1 MQCSVR
7 PNGPT
12 LQSVKSWQ
20 IKPKVSFSPLPGLE
34 EILQKVRIPMPLQN
48 QTSQVGDLTT
58 NTRCPKLIISINTEP
73 FPGLKESKLGIL
85 AESKLTPSSGAVSI
99 TTDKVAPAVDD
110 KKAPHTFNFA
120 PLSKPSPEDV
130 AKEKTADEENK
141 NPNLE
146 ETVPADTGDSS
157 QFVFGQNL
165 VARVE
170 NVSEEAGKAKNGK
183 SEVQQEEEDGST
195 VESQSQESS
204 KTDLLFTNSVSPSTK
219 TGEREIEYEIFSVIV
234 DLHCR

>member
-1 MQCSVR
+1 
-7 PNGPT
+7 
-12 LQSVKSWQ
+12 
-20 IKPKVSFSPLPGLE
+20 
-34 EILQKVRIPMPLQN
+34 MPRQN

-58 NTRCPKLIISINTEP
+58 NTIISINTEP

-99 TTDKVAPAVDD
+99 TTDKVAPAADD

-120 PLSKPSPEDV
+120 PLSKPSSEDV
-130 AKEKTADEENK
+130 TKEKTADEENK

-146 ETVPADTGDSS
+146 ETVQADSGDSS

-195 VESQSQESS
+195 VESQSQEGS

-219 TGEREIEYEIFSVIV
+219 NGER
-234 DLHCR
+234 D

>member
-1 MQCSVR
+1 M
-7 PNGPT
+7 
-12 LQSVKSWQ
+12 
-20 IKPKVSFSPLPGLE
+20 
-34 EILQKVRIPMPLQN
+34 
-48 QTSQVGDLTT
+48 
-58 NTRCPKLIISINTEP
+58 
-73 FPGLKESKLGIL
+73 KESKLGIL

-99 TTDKVAPAVDD
+99 TTDKIAPAVDD
-110 KKAPHTFNFA
+110 KKVPHTFNFA
-120 PLSKPSPEDV
+120 PLSKPSAEDA

-146 ETVPADTGDSS
+146 EAASAQAEKGDGG

-165 VARVE
+165 NARVE

-183 SEVQQEEEDGST
+183 SEVEAEEKKEDEEGPP

-219 TGEREIEYEIFSVIV
+219 NGESN
-234 DLHCR
+234 